1 MFWELVGVCQMGIE
15 WWHWIGNLILTDH
28 QIRQSFPNPTP
39 SNEYQSI
46 ALHISNVFPQRK
58 SFMWNLMWAFSH
70 WMYWMHHIC
79 VTFFATF
86 LFQTGYIQC
95 SSSCSVYYRLAPVYR
110 HYCSVYYTH
119 TQALQFQWQSISV
132 LLAFHG
138 WVDAKA
144 LIYQLSD
151 PTLHI
156 ICTSKVQWKQHQSTM
171 PVSRSNGNH
180 AMISLWLNS
189 W

>member
-70 WMYWMHHIC
+70 WVYSMHHMDS
-79 VTFFATF
+79 VQLFATF
-86 LFQTGYIQC
+86 LFQTVYIQC
-95 SSSCSVYYRLAPVYR
+95 SSSCSVYYILAPVYM
-110 HYCSVYYTH
+110 HCCSVYYTH
-119 TQALQFQWQSISV
+119 TGVAIPMAVHLSVIGFPWLGWCKSTNLPAEWPDPPHNLYFQGSVKAASIYRASVPVKWQPC
-132 LLAFHG
+132 
-138 WVDAKA
+138 D
-144 LIYQLSD
+144 D
-151 PTLHI
+151 
-156 ICTSKVQWKQHQSTM
+156 
-171 PVSRSNGNH
+171 
-180 AMISLWLNS
+180 
-189 W
+189 